1 MTDAGAPRDP
11 ARFSVLVVCTAN
23 RFRSPAG
30 EYLLRR
36 AAEAAGLPWAV
47 RSAGTHAVPG
57 QPMDPRTAEV
67 LAADP
72 ATLRAWRTSQLDR
85 TGVAAADLILV
96 AADEHRRYVV
106 TLDPAAL
113 HRTFPLRQ
121 FARLADE
128 ARTAGGSLRDGAVLL
143 DQARRA
149 RARVQP
155 APPGEDDLPDPV
167 GKPLRALRSTVELV
181 DEAVRRIV
189 GAATS

>member
-11 ARFSVLVVCTAN
+11 ALFSVLVVCTAN

-36 AAEAAGLPWAV
+36 AAEAAGLPWSV
-47 RSAGTHAVPG
+47 RSAGTNAVPG

-67 LAADP
+67 LGADP
-72 ATLRAWRTSQLDR
+72 SEFGAWRTSQLDR
-85 TGVAAADLILV
+85 AGIAGADLVLV

-121 FARLADE
+121 FARLSDE
-128 ARTAGGSLRDGAVLL
+128 ARTAGRSLHDGAVLL
-143 DQARRA
+143 DEARRA

-167 GKPLRALRSTVELV
+167 GKPLRALRSTVDLV
-181 DEAVRRIV
+181 DDAVRRIV

>member
-1 MTDAGAPRDP
+1 MTDPGAPTDAAP
-11 ARFSVLVVCTAN
+11 FSVLVVCTAN

-36 AAEAAGLPWAV
+36 AAVAAALPWTV

-57 QPMDPRTAEV
+57 RPMDGRTAEV
-67 LAADP
+67 LAPDA
-72 ATLRAWRTSQLDR
+72 ATVVQWRTSQLDR
-85 TGVAAADLILV
+85 AAVAGADLVLV

-106 TLDPAAL
+106 TLEPAAL

-128 ARTAGGSLRDGAVLL
+128 ARTEGVELRDGAVLL
-143 DQARRA
+143 QQARRA

-155 APPGEDDLPDPV
+155 APPGEDDVPDPV
-167 GKPLRALRSTVELV
+167 GKPIKALRSTVELIE
-181 DEAVRRIV
+181 DAVERIV
-189 GAATS
+189 RAAAG